1 MALSP
6 FQYQWGNFTFGA
18 GTDVQIAQ
26 EEGLR
31 SLAPVRNNDVN
42 QPRDDGSYAG
52 LNFLGVRTVTLTLSI
67 TRTTVDFETVIA
79 GIANAFQ
86 NDSDPTTQ
94 TVLQFMYPGW
104 STPRQVTGRVMRVG
118 FITDLNYQFH
128 RIDSLPV
135 EILCND
141 PLIYDTVLKTASTT
155 VPSINTSLRFNVI
168 FNAIFGTAS
177 GGTMSVTNNGN
188 VPTLPV
194 FTISGP
200 VTNPMIYIPSTNQ
213 YMKFNIQLLAGD
225 SLVIDTVMST
235 VTLNGSASRFN
246 TIATGS
252 QWLSFP
258 VGTTSIVVSSS
269 DGTYPTG
276 NLFSVQYRDAYGW
289 C

>member
-1 MALSP
+1 
-6 FQYQWGNFTFGA
+6 
-18 GTDVQIAQ
+18 
-26 EEGLR
+26 
-31 SLAPVRNNDVN
+31 
-42 QPRDDGSYAG
+42 
-52 LNFLGVRTVTLTLSI
+52 
-67 TRTTVDFETVIA
+67 
-79 GIANAFQ
+79 
-86 NDSDPTTQ
+86 
-94 TVLQFMYPGW
+94 
-104 STPRQVTGRVMRVG
+104 
-118 FITDLNYQFH
+118 
-128 RIDSLPV
+128 
-135 EILCND
+135 
-141 PLIYDTVLKTASTT
+141 